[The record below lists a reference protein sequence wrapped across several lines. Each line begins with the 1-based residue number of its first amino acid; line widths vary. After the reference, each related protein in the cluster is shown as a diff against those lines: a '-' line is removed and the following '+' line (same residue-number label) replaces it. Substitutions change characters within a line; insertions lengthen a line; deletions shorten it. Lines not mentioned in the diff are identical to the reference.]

1 MVHWPLVTARFA
13 LLVAPSDAQ
22 LSTAPARLEA
32 LGWLRNQVTSRG
44 FKVAIV
50 GGGALADIEKAT
62 AAVAPGDI
70 VFVHVSARLVTTD
83 SIALTAT
90 TSLPLSALV
99 DALDA
104 RGPGSVSLILDL
116 VQGQDLG
123 DEPTEILSEAT
134 KALGAAEHGH
144 PVLSAVRA
152 AGESADRIAF
162 TRLAMPP
169 FDEDAPPSTQALL
182 SSMHDRAVAAQN
194 GEGAPSFTLLD
205 GTPDETI
212 DGLVTQAMESR
223 DWRRVA
229 ELRLDR
235 VETLSTPAQRAQEL
249 TAVARI
255 LLGELHDAD
264 GAIDVLE
271 HARSLEPKRAAV
283 LEALRYAYE
292 ASGRAPPIDPEE
304 YARAFATHRR
314 AGQMD
319 AALLDAML
327 LEELGVA
334 EPEHLALVEQS
345 RSVGPM
351 QALKPLDA
359 SAWEALRAPGF
370 DEDIAGTLTE
380 IHDEAVA
387 ARLEHLQSG
396 RRLRPLDA
404 AARLDAE
411 STVTAVRTLNWAAR
425 VLGVECPDLYPGGD
439 EAGDP
444 IAHVPSKRPSV
455 SLAPR
460 VLSGSSA
467 KQLAFMAGRAMT
479 WYRPEYHCMLYYP
492 AFEDLRDLV
501 EARLGARG
509 EAALEHWIRSAD
521 LTAARAGLLLCGEL
535 KTAVAGVRSQTPSQG
550 RPTAER
556 VAGDLVAFCASR
568 AHAALRGQFL
578 RAPSPSIVPA
588 PRGA

>member
-1 MVHWPLVTARFA
+1 MVHCPLVTARFA
-13 LLVAPSDAQ
+13 LLVAPSDAL

-50 GGGALADIEKAT
+50 GGGGLADIEKAT
-62 AAVAPGDI
+62 AAIAPGDI
-70 VFVHVSARLVTTD
+70 VLVHVSARLVTTD
-83 SIALTAT
+83 SIALAAT
-90 TSLPLSALV
+90 TSLPLSALM
-99 DALDA
+99 DALHA

-116 VQGQDLG
+116 VQGEDLG
-123 DEPTEILSEAT
+123 DEPMEILSEAT

-144 PVLSAVRA
+144 PVLSAIRPA
-152 AGESADRIAF
+152 AETTDRIAF

-169 FDEDAPPSTQALL
+169 FDEDAPPSTEALL

-194 GEGAPSFTLLD
+194 GESAQTFTLLP

-212 DGLVTQAMESR
+212 DGLVAQAMEAR

-235 VETLSTPAQRAQEL
+235 VETLSTAAQRAQEL
-249 TAVARI
+249 TAVARV
-255 LLGELHDAD
+255 LLGELRDAD

-314 AGQMD
+314 AGEMD

-327 LEELGVA
+327 LEEVGVA

-359 SAWEALRAPGF
+359 PAWEALRAPGF
-370 DEDIAGTLTE
+370 DEAIAAVLTD

-387 ARLEHLQSG
+387 ARLEHLQAG

-425 VLGVECPDLYPGGD
+425 VLGVECPDLYARANDGD
-439 EAGDP
+439 GAGDA

-460 VLSGSSA
+460 VLSGSTA
-467 KQLAFMAGRAMT
+467 KQLAFIAGRAMA

-492 AFEDLRDLV
+492 AFEDLRELV
-501 EARLGARG
+501 DARLGSRG
-509 EAALEHWIRSAD
+509 EVALEHWIPQRGSHRGPRR
-521 LTAARAGLLLCGEL
+521 T
-535 KTAVAGVRSQTPSQG
+535 SP
-550 RPTAER
+550 
-556 VAGDLVAFCASR
+556 
-568 AHAALRGQFL
+568 LR
-578 RAPSPSIVPA
+578 
-588 PRGA
+588 